1 MAKLT
6 SEQNFENAI
15 VAHLVQKN
23 AFYKAAPGDYDRSL
37 CLIPATVLRFL
48 QATQPEKWKSY
59 KGLRNGEAEPS
70 ALKRIHEIIER
81 KGVLYALRKG
91 FDESGHH
98 FDLCHFPPVSGTNPE
113 LAALAK
119 GNIFQVLHDPDP
131 CGGFKFSLTDEASI
145 DLGLFLN
152 GLPIFTAEVK
162 NEVSGQNVGSA
173 VTQYKLRNEKE
184 PIFRFGRCLAHF
196 ALDTTSVYVTSHVQG
211 KKKTRFVPFNKGNA
225 GGAGNPP
232 SRTGFATDYL
242 WCDIWT
248 KDSIL
253 DLAQRFIQVVDELDD
268 KGRKTGNKLQVFPRY
283 HQLLTVRECT
293 MHARKHGAGFS
304 YLNQHSAGS
313 GKTNEIA
320 TLANSLATLHGGD
333 DKVVFKTVI
342 VLSDRRVVD
351 RQLQRALEQFTQTP
365 GLLENIETTS
375 RDLKAALLDGKKI
388 IVSTIQKFPR
398 IVEDIGNLPGN
409 SFAVII
415 DEAHSSQAGDT
426 AVDVNTVLSYG
437 KLEKVKDEDEPT
449 WEDKI
454 DEVMSRRGRMG
465 HVSFFAFTATPK
477 PETLQLFK
485 TKMGDGASK
494 TPFTLYS
501 MRQAIEE
508 KFILD
513 VLENFTHYDQ
523 YFNLLK
529 RVQEDPKFDRRKA
542 SALLRYAVSVD
553 PHAVDKKA
561 RIMVDHFMATVA
573 PGINGKAKAMIV
585 TRSRLHAIR
594 YAVEVRKYLEELGNP
609 FTALVAFTGK
619 VKDQKTGKEYT
630 EPGMNGFSEDKL
642 PDKFELDENRLL
654 IVANKYQTG
663 FDQPLLKAMYVDRK
677 LKNVMA
683 VQTLSRL
690 NRTMGDEKKEVFV
703 LDFENTAEDMKK
715 AFQPFYDRIKL
726 NNEVNPN
733 RLYDI
738 LSDLADYGV
747 YSPEQVDEFCKAC
760 YGPGKP
766 EVKIAKMHQITDPLV
781 VTFKA
786 MEEDDQRD
794 FKSKMGDYVK
804 AYAFLAQIV
813 PFKDAKLEKF
823 FAFAGFLVRKLV
835 IKGQPLPVEVLNMS
849 DMENYK
855 PEMVAGEAVKLERGE
870 VGVAAKNYG
879 AGAVPAE
886 DDEEFLSK
894 IIEDLNTQFG
904 TKFTEED
911 KVVIRHL
918 EEQLEKDEALEQ
930 QLEAGSKDAVRL
942 SFEGVAQ
949 DMLHALINSNFKFYK
964 KVQDDKD
971 ISRELFD
978 RLFERYYTRKGKA
991 GRDGEGGVS
1000 GKAVR
1005 EGGRR

>member
-1 MAKLT
+1 MPKLT

-23 AFYKAAPGDYDRSL
+23 GFFKAGPSDYDTNL
-37 CLIPATVLRFL
+37 CLISATVLRFL
-48 QATQPEKWKSY
+48 QTTQPEKWASY
-59 KGLRNGEAEPS
+59 KALRNGEAEPA

-98 FDLCHFPPVSGTNPE
+98 FDLCHFPPVSGKNPE
-113 LAALAK
+113 LATLAK

-131 CGGFKFSLTDEASI
+131 SGGFKFSATEDGSL
-145 DLGLFLN
+145 DLGVFLN

-162 NEVSGQNVGSA
+162 NEVSGQTVANA
-173 VTQYKLRNEKE
+173 VSQYRARNEKE

-196 ALDTTSVYVTSHVQG
+196 AADTSQVWVTTHVQG
-211 KKKTRFVPFNKGNA
+211 KKKTRFVPFNKGNDR
-225 GGAGNPP
+225 GAGNPP

-242 WCDIWT
+242 WRDIWT
-248 KDSIL
+248 KESIL
-253 DLAQRFIQVVDELDD
+253 DLAQRFIQVMDELDD
-268 KGRKTGNKLQVFPRY
+268 KGRKTGNKIQVFPRY
-283 HQLLTVRECT
+283 HQLDTVRSCT
-293 MHARKHGAGFS
+293 EHARKNGCGFS
-304 YLNQHSAGS
+304 YLNEHSAGS
-313 GKTNEIA
+313 GKTIEIA
-320 TLANSLATLHGGD
+320 TLANALATLHGAD
-333 DKVVFKTVI
+333 DNVVFKTVI
-342 VLSDRRVVD
+342 VLSDRRVID

-365 GLLENIETTS
+365 GMLENIESTS

-388 IVSTIQKFPR
+388 IVSTIQKFPE
-398 IVEDIGNLPGN
+398 IVDDIGKLPGN

-426 AVDVNTVLSYG
+426 ANDLNKVLSYG
-437 KLEKVKDEDEPT
+437 KLDKVKDEDEPT
-449 WEDKI
+449 WQDKI
-454 DEVMSRRGRMG
+454 DEVMKRRGRMG

-485 TKMGDGASK
+485 TRMADGTDKS
-494 TPFTLYS
+494 PFTLYS

-529 RVQEDPKFDRRKA
+529 LVKEDPTFDRRKA
-542 SALLRYAVSVD
+542 TALLKYAVSVH
-553 PHAVDKKA
+553 PHAIDKKA
-561 RIMVDHFMATVA
+561 RIMVDHFLEKVA
-573 PGINGKAKAMIV
+573 EGIGGKAKAMIV
-585 TRSRLHAIR
+585 TRSRLHAVR
-594 YAVEVRKYLEELGNP
+594 YALEVRDYLKELGDP
-609 FTALVAFTGK
+609 FKALVAFTGK
-619 VKDQKTGKEYT
+619 VKDPLTGKEYT
-630 EPGMNGFSEDKL
+630 EPGMNGCSEDKL
-642 PDKFELDENRLL
+642 PDRFEMDENRIL

-663 FDQPLLKAMYVDRK
+663 FDQPLLKAMYVDRT
-677 LKNVMA
+677 LKDVMA

-690 NRTMGDEKKEVFV
+690 NRTKGEEKKEVFV
-703 LDFENTAEDMKK
+703 LDFENTADDMEK

-726 NNEVNPN
+726 NKEVNPN

-738 LSDLADYGV
+738 HNDLDEYGI

-766 EVKIAKMHQITDPLV
+766 EVRIAKMHQLTDPLV
-781 VTFKA
+781 VTFRA
-786 MEEDDQRD
+786 MDEDDQRN

-804 AYAFLAQIV
+804 AYSFLAQIV

-823 FAFAGFLVRKLV
+823 FAFAGFLVKKLTL
-835 IKGQPLPVEVLNMS
+835 KGKPLPMEVLNMS
-849 DMENYK
+849 DLENYK
-855 PEMVAGEAVKLERGE
+855 PEMAAPQPVKLERGE
-870 VGVAAKNYG
+870 VGVDPKNYG
-879 AGAVPAE
+879 AGTLPAL

-894 IIEDLNTQFG
+894 IIEDLNAQFG

-918 EEQLEKDEALEQ
+918 EEQLQKDEALEQ
-930 QLEAGSKDAVRL
+930 QLGIGSKDAVRL
-942 SFEGVAQ
+942 SFEQVAQ
-949 DMLHALINSNFKFYK
+949 DMLHSLINSNFKFYK
-964 KVQDDKD
+964 KVQDDND

-991 GRDGEGGVS
+991 GREGGGGVS
-1000 GKAVR
+1000 GKAGR